1 MKRKDL
7 VVGIVIGAIAVFFIS
22 SWISKGRVD
31 QTISYYDAG
40 ITSQTQTVKDV
51 AKVLGRGAATSQIE
65 LVVPECPLDQMVA
78 YDSLLSALDN
88 GLSRPQLVELDGLFN
103 ICGDVAANRRAGTAL
118 QLTYE
123 VALLRTYI
131 EGRALLS
138 GTKIEDSN
146 IAKWEE
152 LAKKETEIA
161 DLFVKLV
168 QSQDAIITTLL
179 TGVAPTSINVE
190 NIRATAQ
197 KLREDLNAVA
207 GEASILRTELI
218 K

>member
-7 VVGIVIGAIAVFFIS
+7 VAGIVIGAVVVFFIS
-22 SWISKGRVD
+22 SFISRGHIK
-31 QTISYYDAG
+31 QTINYYNEG
-40 ITSQTQTVKDV
+40 ISSQTETVKDV
-51 AKVLGRGAATSQIE
+51 AKLLGRGAATTQIE
-65 LVVPECPLDQMVA
+65 FVVPECPLDQMVA

-88 GLSRPQLVELDGLFN
+88 GLTRPQLEELDELFN
-103 ICGDVAANRRAGTAL
+103 ICGDVAANRRSGTAL

-123 VALLRTYI
+123 VSLLRTYT
-131 EGRALLS
+131 EGKALLTGS
-138 GTKIEDSN
+138 KLEDTN

-161 DLFVKLV
+161 NLFVRLV

-179 TGVAPTSINVE
+179 TGVSPTSINVE

-207 GEASILRTELI
+207 GEASTLRAELL

>member
-7 VVGIVIGAIAVFFIS
+7 VAGIVIGAVVVFFIS
-22 SWISKGRVD
+22 SFVNKGRIE
-31 QTISYYDAG
+31 QTINYYNEG
-40 ITSQTQTVKDV
+40 ISSQTETVKDV
-51 AKVLGRGAATSQIE
+51 AKVLGRGAATAQIE
-65 LVVPECPLDQMVA
+65 FVVPECPLDQMVA

-88 GLSRPQLVELDGLFN
+88 GLTRPQLEELNELFN

-123 VALLRTYI
+123 VSLLRTYV
-131 EGRALLS
+131 EGKALLS
-138 GTKIEDSN
+138 GSKIEDTN

-161 DLFVKLV
+161 NLFVKLV

-179 TGVAPTSINVE
+179 TGVSPTSINVE

-207 GEASILRTELI
+207 GEASTLRAELL